1 VIDTS
6 VLIAGLNGDH
16 RFHEVARAQVAA
28 AANGKVPG
36 IVLAEA
42 WAVLR
47 RPPWN
52 LDAASVQVALRPWM
66 TEERVVATPAG
77 EYVAALQ
84 QGRALN
90 LGGNIHDLLI
100 AYTCAAAGLPLA
112 TLDRRQATLAR
123 DIPGLQVTLLLPD
136 AASG

>member
-1 VIDTS
+1 
-6 VLIAGLNGDH
+6 
-16 RFHEVARAQVAA
+16 
-28 AANGKVPG
+28 
-36 IVLAEA
+36 
-42 WAVLR
+42 
-47 RPPWN
+47 
-52 LDAASVQVALRPWM
+52 M
-66 TEERVVATPAG
+66 TEERVVATPVG
-77 EYVAALQ
+77 EYVAALR